1 MFKFIFYIFFFCII
15 IPSSQIKS
23 NWESSVLG
31 LLEKFDEEKL
41 VNLPII
47 SLWYGLSH
55 NDNSLLYANENFT
68 NTYNLAI
75 EYGFLRVK
83 KDKITEPYYLH
94 FGERIYF
101 ENQSSHLKPKSWGL
115 NGKTIDGW
123 VFGLKAI
130 DGYGIKSNGIGIEY
144 QHSASLI
151 WTRFDFEDY
160 FKFIETNPQI
170 QKFDQQYK
178 FGRNY
183 GCAAS
188 LQLFNKLQIGISYEQ
203 NFVYPE
209 YDFGKWVVAYLTEIA
224 LQKWMEP
231 LDEALRRTIGKNY
244 WVYKHIY
251 KTIVSLALTASMN
264 KKPYLFTYS
273 DRAFH
278 NNSIVVKLSYI
289 GY

>member
-1 MFKFIFYIFFFCII
+1 MFKYLFQILILCSLFLP
-15 IPSSQIKS
+15 IPIKA

-41 VNLPII
+41 INHPII
-47 SLWYGLSH
+47 SLWYGLSR
-55 NDNSLLYANENFT
+55 NDNSLLYTNEHFA
-68 NTYNLAI
+68 NTYNLAV
-75 EYGFLRVK
+75 EYGFVRF
-83 KDKITEPYYLH
+83 KDDKSTQPYYLH
-94 FGERIYF
+94 YGERVYF
-101 ENQSSHLKPKSWGL
+101 ENQSSHLKPKNWGL

-130 DGYGIKSNGIGIEY
+130 DGFGIKTKGIGIEY

-160 FKFIETNPQI
+160 FKYIEINPQI

-183 GCAAS
+183 GSAAS
-188 LQLFNKLQIGISYEQ
+188 IQLFDKLQIGINYEQ
-203 NFVYPE
+203 NYIYPE
-209 YDFGKWVVAYLTEIA
+209 FDFGKWAVAYLTEIA

-231 LDEALRRTIGKNY
+231 LDDTFNDSIGVNY
-244 WVYKHIY
+244 WVYKHVY
-251 KTIVSLALTASMN
+251 KTIVSFAITTVMN
-264 KKPYLFTYS
+264 KKPYLFFDS

-278 NNSIVVKLSYI
+278 NNSIVIKLSYI
-289 GY
+289 GF